1 MTSTVYCDAQFA
13 RGAGL
18 GTRLF
23 PWARCKVFAARHH
36 LPMLAPRWVQLRVG
50 PLLRGGIQLQAY
62 HRQIL
67 LMGQFRRN
75 GYVGGLDRAR
85 LRSAPRIDEPEQL
98 NDASSRSNGHD
109 GPVVMTFKGYGNL
122 FADLEGEQE
131 FLLQALRDET
141 QPKWVSLADRHA
153 APIGVNVRCGNDFRE
168 ARSESDFMTMG
179 AVKTPVPWFVTA
191 LQAVRDAA
199 GSAVPAVLVSD
210 GTPEQL
216 KDLLAMPNVHFAR
229 PGCAISDLLT
239 LAHARVLIGSGGSS
253 FSAWAS
259 FLSRATTFSHTG
271 QSLQWFKID
280 ESNRQC
286 VTEFDPRAGL
296 SPALIAGIRSA
307 LAGGQG

>member
-1 MTSTVYCDAQFA
+1 MTSTVYCEAQFA

-23 PWARCKVFAARHH
+23 PWARCKIFAARHE

-75 GYVGGLDRAR
+75 GYIGGLDRAR
-85 LRSAPRIDEPEQL
+85 LGSAPRIDEPQRL
-98 NDASSRSNGHD
+98 DDASVPSYGHR
-109 GPVVMTFKGYGNL
+109 GPVVITFKGYGNL
-122 FADLEGEQE
+122 FADLEGQQE
-131 FLLQALRDET
+131 FLLEALRDEA
-141 QPKWVSLADRHA
+141 QAKWVSLADRLA
-153 APIGVNVRCGNDFRE
+153 APIGVNVRCGNDFRD
-168 ARSESDFMTMG
+168 ARSESDFTTMG
-179 AVKTPVPWFVTA
+179 AVKTPVPWFVRA
-191 LQAVRDAA
+191 LQAVREAS
-199 GSAVPAVLVSD
+199 GSAQPAVVVSD

-216 KDLLAMPNVHFAR
+216 KDLLSMPNVHFAR

-239 LAHARVLIGSGGSS
+239 LAHAKVLIGSGGSS

-259 FLSRATTFSHTG
+259 FLSRAVTFSHTG

-280 ESNRQC
+280 ASHGQC

-296 SPALIAGIRSA
+296 SPALATMIRGA